1 MTQYIDKADIEE
13 ILRNLWKQDDGHN
26 SEHRICYNK
35 ALQEVQCRLDSL
47 EVKEVNFIEK
57 FNNFVDF
64 IEEFNNFVDRNK
76 FMAKD
81 IISITDMEKTASY
94 FYELGLKAQKGE

>member
-1 MTQYIDKADIEE
+1 MELINKADIEE

-35 ALQEVQCRLDSL
+35 ALQEVQCKLDSL
-47 EVKEVNFIEK
+47 EVKK
-57 FNNFVDF
+57 VDF